1 MPITDGDKLSLQ
13 RFGCA
18 LQTSPSLLH
27 VDWMSLS
34 REQALAATVLVGS
47 THRQCVSGPALCLAL
62 EISPT
67 RALPRYC
74 YFVFNLVDSAHM
86 DYLSRLLSA
95 GNSLSIDFLGRDF
108 EVERQHKLTSPEC
121 EELRKSSSE
130 AKSALSTAKL
140 PYNFAKITE
149 EFESIVR
156 IPHLFERV
164 VSEAELARI
173 LPLID
178 SDREKIPAEKRAL
191 GRALV
196 REFADSLLS
205 HWEGPVKKGIAEL
218 PQYRDSFTLLL
229 DIRRIFAND
238 YDGFIN
244 FLGDAVAFNTDQGR
258 LIELKKW
265 APNVGSIVKVLNLA
279 DSASPDKKGIALRDL
294 GEAALALLNLVRKG
308 RVLSLSMLQTLIPP
322 LKPLLPSQPG
332 RPVQDYSREYEW
344 KKSMSWAHVTRR
356 SLAENDDIREEFQG
370 RTYETLSF
378 EHQQSLMN
386 RIREG
391 VRSYAKRTGKPF
403 PIENVPE

>member
-1 MPITDGDKLSLQ
+1 
-13 RFGCA
+13 
-18 LQTSPSLLH
+18 
-27 VDWMSLS
+27 MSLS

-47 THRQCVSGPALCLAL
+47 THQQCVSGPALCLAL

-74 YFVFNLVDSAHM
+74 YFVLNLVDSADM
-86 DYLSRLLSA
+86 DYLSSLSA
-95 GNSLSIDFLGRDF
+95 GNRLSINFLGRDF
-108 EVERQHKLTSPEC
+108 EVAKHHELTSPEC
-121 EELRKSSSE
+121 EELRNSLSK
-130 AKSALSTAKL
+130 AKSALSTTKL

-149 EFESIVR
+149 EFETIVR
-156 IPHLFERV
+156 IPHLFERM
-164 VSEAELARI
+164 VSEAEFARN

-178 SDREKIPAEKRAL
+178 SQREKIPPEKRAL

-196 REFADSLLS
+196 RESADSLRS
-205 HWEGPVKKGIAEL
+205 HWEGHLKKSIAGL
-218 PQYRDSFTLLL
+218 PQYRDSFTLLM

-244 FLGDAVAFNTDQGR
+244 FLGDAVALNTDQER

-265 APNVGSIVKVLNLA
+265 TRHAGSILKLLNLG
-279 DSASPDKKGIALRDL
+279 DSASPDKKGRALRDL

-308 RVLSLSMLQTLIPP
+308 RGLSLSMLQTLIPP

-332 RPVQDYSREYEW
+332 RPVQDYSCEYEW
-344 KKSMSWAHVTRR
+344 KKSMSWTHVTRR

-370 RTYETLSF
+370 RSYETLRV
-378 EHQQSLMN
+378 EQQQSLVN

-403 PIENVPE
+403 PIENIPE

>member
-1 MPITDGDKLSLQ
+1 MPISDGDRLGLQ

-18 LQTSPSLLH
+18 LQTSQGLLH
-27 VDWMSLS
+27 FDWMNLS

-47 THRQCVSGPALCLAL
+47 IHRQCVSGPALCLAL

-74 YFVFNLVDSAHM
+74 YFVFNLVDSAQM
-86 DYLSRLLSA
+86 VYLSSLSA
-95 GNSLSIDFLGRDF
+95 GNHLSINFLGRDF
-108 EVERQHKLTSPEC
+108 EVERRHKLTSPEC
-121 EELRKSSSE
+121 EELRNSLSK
-130 AKSALSTAKL
+130 AKSALSTTTL
-140 PYNFAKITE
+140 PYNSAKITD

-178 SDREKIPAEKRAL
+178 SDREKIPPEKRAL

-244 FLGDAVAFNTDQGR
+244 FLGDAVAFSTDQER

-265 APNVGSIVKVLNLA
+265 TPNVGSIIKVLNLG
-279 DSASPDKKGIALRDL
+279 DSASPDKKGMALREL

-308 RVLSLSMLQTLIPP
+308 RELSLSMLHTLIPP
-322 LKPLLPSQPG
+322 LKPLLLSQPG
-332 RPVQDYSREYEW
+332 RPTQDYSREYEW
-344 KKSMSWAHVTRR
+344 KKSMSWMHVTRR
-356 SLAENDDIREEFQG
+356 SLAENDDIRAEFQG
-370 RTYETLSF
+370 RTYEMLSF

-391 VRSYAKRTGKPF
+391 VRSYAKRMGKPY

>member
-1 MPITDGDKLSLQ
+1 MPITDGDRLSLQ

-18 LQTSPSLLH
+18 LQTSESLLH
-27 VDWMSLS
+27 VDWMGLS

-74 YFVFNLVDSAHM
+74 YLVFNLGHSAQM
-86 DYLSRLLSA
+86 DYLSSLLSA
-95 GNSLSIDFLGRDF
+95 GNSLSIKFLGRDF

-121 EELRKSSSE
+121 DELRSSLSN
-130 AKSALSTAKL
+130 AKSALSTTKL
-140 PYNFAKITE
+140 PYNFAKILE
-149 EFESIVR
+149 EFETVVR

-164 VSEAELARI
+164 VSEADLARV

-178 SDREKIPAEKRAL
+178 SDRERISPEKRAL
-191 GRALV
+191 GRAVV
-196 REFADSLLS
+196 REFADSLRS
-205 HWEGPVKKGIAEL
+205 HWEGPVQKGIAEL
-218 PQYRDSFTLLL
+218 PQFRDSFTLLL

-244 FLGDAVAFNTDQGR
+244 FLGDAVAFNTDQER
-258 LIELKKW
+258 LIELKRW
-265 APNVGSIVKVLNLA
+265 TPNAGSIFKLLKLG
-279 DSASPDKKGIALRDL
+279 DSASPDKKGRALRDL

-344 KKSMSWAHVTRR
+344 KKSMSWTQVTRR
-356 SLAENDDIREEFQG
+356 SLAENDDIREEFRG
-370 RTYETLSF
+370 RSYDTLGF
-378 EHQQSLMN
+378 EQQQSLMN

-391 VRSYAKRTGKPF
+391 VRSYAKRTGKTF
-403 PIENVPE
+403 PIENVP